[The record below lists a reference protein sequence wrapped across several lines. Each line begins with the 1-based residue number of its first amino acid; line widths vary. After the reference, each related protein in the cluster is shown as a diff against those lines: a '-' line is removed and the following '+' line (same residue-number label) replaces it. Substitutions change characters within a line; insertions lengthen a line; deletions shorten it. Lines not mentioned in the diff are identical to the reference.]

1 MEDLGVTPA
10 FWRGRRVFLTGH
22 TGFKGSWLTLWLRNW
37 GAEVAGF
44 ALPPPTE
51 PSMYELARLG
61 GEVRE
66 TMADIRDAAAV
77 RRALADHEPE
87 IVIHMAA
94 QPLVARGYAAPA
106 ETVEVN
112 TMGTVYLL
120 EAVRATPSVRAV
132 VVVTSDKCY
141 RNSGQPRGFQETDP
155 LGGHDPYAASKAAAE
170 LVAAAWRDSF
180 FSGGP
185 PDRRR
190 VALATARA
198 GNVIGGGDWSPGR
211 LVPDVVRALLAG
223 EPVALRHV
231 DAVRPWQHV
240 LEALAGYLEL
250 AERLVNQPNEAV
262 GAWNFGPDKDS
273 HRTVADLVERLV
285 ELWGDPVPWMPDG
298 RPRMPEDRY
307 LWLDSTRAR
316 EQLGWRPRLSFDE
329 TLQWIVEWHRAVA
342 ARAEVAREMTL
353 DQIVRYVRRAVGEE
367 RAS

>member
-1 MEDLGVTPA
+1 MTPD
-10 FWRGRRVFLTGH
+10 FWRGRRVFVTGH
-22 TGFKGSWLTLWLRNW
+22 TGFKGSWLTLWLRRW

-51 PSMYELARLG
+51 PSLHALARLG

-66 TMADIRDAAAV
+66 TIADIRDESAL
-77 RRALADHEPE
+77 RRALAAPQPA

-94 QPLVARGYAAPA
+94 QPLVARGYEAAR

-112 TMGTVYLL
+112 VMGTLHLL
-120 EAVRATPSVRAV
+120 EAGRATPAGRAV

-141 RNSGQPRGFQETDP
+141 RNEGEPRGFRESDP

-170 LVAAAWRDSF
+170 LLAAAWRDSF

-223 EPVALRHV
+223 EPVALRNV

-240 LEALAGYLEL
+240 LEALASYLEL
-250 AERLVNQPNEAV
+250 AERLVRQPDEVA
-262 GAWNFGPDKDS
+262 GAWNFGPDEDS

-298 RPRMPEDRY
+298 RPRIPEDRH

-316 EQLGWRPRLSFDE
+316 ERLGWRPRLSFDE

-342 ARAEVAREMTL
+342 ARPGVAREITL
-353 DQIVRYVRRAVGEE
+353 EQIARYARRAVFEE
-367 RAS
+367 RSS